1 MVEEMKMDV
10 IEHVEKVT
18 TITFKDKEVIQNVM
32 ECLKQLNETFW
43 DAH

>member
-1 MVEEMKMDV
+1 
-10 IEHVEKVT
+10 VEKVT